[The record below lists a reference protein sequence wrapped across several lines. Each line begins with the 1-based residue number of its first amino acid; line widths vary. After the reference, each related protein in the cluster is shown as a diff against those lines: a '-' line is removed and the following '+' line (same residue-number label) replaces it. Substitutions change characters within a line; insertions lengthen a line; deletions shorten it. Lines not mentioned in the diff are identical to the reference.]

1 MFEPPED
8 EETDMAVAAL
18 ITWIVTAGLGF
29 TMLGRWLRAGGT
41 RSTSGAFRPPVVFS
55 HFLLAAAGLVVW
67 IVYLVADTDALTW
80 VAFVILVLVAVLGDV
95 LVLRWNKTRRGELVA
110 GGSARGAGGT
120 VAETDAAPERHIPA
134 GLVGA
139 HGVFAVATVVLVFLT
154 ALGIGGS

>member
-1 MFEPPED
+1 
-8 EETDMAVAAL
+8 MAIAAL

-29 TMLGRWLRAGGT
+29 TMLGHWLRAGGT

-67 IVYLVADTDALTW
+67 VIYLVADADALTW
-80 VAFVILVLVAVLGDV
+80 VAFVVLVLVAVLGDV

-110 GGSARGAGGT
+110 GGSAQGSGT
-120 VAETDAAPERHIPA
+120 VSAADPAPERHIPV

-139 HGVFAVATVVLVFLT
+139 HGLFAVATVVLVFLT